1 MDDYAETILKS
12 SDFYI
17 REAKR
22 IQAKL
27 RKAKTVKEKSEIL
40 VELQNL
46 KKKIAFEIAEINK
59 LLDSQDQ

>member
-1 MDDYAETILKS
+1 MDDHAETILKS

-22 IQAKL
+22 IQAKSL
-27 RKAKTVKEKSEIL
+27 KAKTPEEKGKIL

>member
-27 RKAKTVKEKSEIL
+27 HKAKTVKEKSEIL
-40 VELQNL
+40 VELQNI
-46 KKKIAFEIAEINK
+46 KKKIAFEISEINK
-59 LLDSQDQ
+59 ILGDQD

>member
-1 MDDYAETILKS
+1 MDDYAEIILKS

-27 RKAKTVKEKSEIL
+27 DKAKTAKQKGKIL
-40 VELQNL
+40 IELQNL

-59 LLDSQDQ
+59 ILDSQD